1 MARDRHRL
9 TVVSNRGPIQYA
21 RVDGE
26 RVALRGGG
34 GLVSALRG
42 LIGNHDVTWIVS
54 AISDEDHVVAAEQ
67 NGRALEE
74 VDAVGNPFKV
84 HFADP
89 APADF
94 TAMYSSI
101 ANPLLWFIQHGLYAS
116 GEEPVV
122 STDIREAWAGYRRYN
137 AAVATEAAMERDC
150 DALMIHDYQLYLVPA
165 MLREAGV
172 EAPILHFTHIPWP
185 RPDAWRQL
193 PVDLRTELLHGL
205 LGSDIV
211 GFHTQQDVRN
221 FLATCTEFLPGV
233 EVDASGARVRV
244 IVDHE
249 ARDVY
254 VRSYPISIDPAELR
268 AHMRNPEMIAA
279 HTELLRT
286 RPEKLILRV
295 DRTDPSK
302 NILRGFHAY
311 GRLLDRRPDL
321 HGRVQ
326 LLSLLDPSRLAVPVY
341 ANYLKRINAIAAEIN
356 DKHGSDGWLPIDVR
370 IGDNFPVVVAAYRE
384 YDALLVNSIADGM
397 NLISKEAPLLNE
409 RSGVVVLSENAGS
422 FEELEQWV
430 LPVDPLDVEQ
440 TAAQLERALELP
452 QPERGE
458 RAEAICAFVEA
469 HDVARW
475 IDLQLLDL
483 EFLAEARA

>member
-1 MARDRHRL
+1 MARAQHRL

-21 RVDGE
+21 KVDGE

-42 LIGNHDVTWIVS
+42 LIGNHEVTWIVC
-54 AISDEDHVVAAEQ
+54 AISAEDHVVAAEQ
-67 NGRALEE
+67 NGRALDET
-74 VDAVGNPFKV
+74 DAVGNAFKL

-89 APADF
+89 APDDF
-94 TAMYSSI
+94 AAMYSTI

-116 GEEPVV
+116 GEDPVI

-150 DALMIHDYQLYLVPA
+150 DALMIHDYQLALVPA

-172 EAPILHFTHIPWP
+172 DAPILHFTHIPWP
-185 RPDAWRQL
+185 EPGAWKQL

-211 GFHTQQDVRN
+211 GFHTQQDVVN
-221 FLATCTEFLPGV
+221 FIATCEVHLPQV
-233 EVDASGARVRV
+233 T
-244 IVDHE
+244 VDHE
-249 ARDVY
+249 RACVRVTIDHVQRDVHI
-254 VRSYPISIDPAELR
+254 RSYPISIDPAELR
-268 AHMRNPEMIAA
+268 AHMRDPMMIAA
-279 HTELLRT
+279 HTELIRT

-302 NILRGFHAY
+302 NIVRGFHAY
-311 GRLLDRRPDL
+311 GRLLERRPDL

-341 ANYLKRINAIAAEIN
+341 ANYLKRINAVAAEIN
-356 DKHGSDGWLPIDVR
+356 DTHGTDGWLPIDLR

-409 RSGVVVLSENAGS
+409 RDGVVVLSERAGS
-422 FEELEQWV
+422 FEELEPWV
-430 LPVDPLDVEQ
+430 LRVDPLDVEQ

-458 RAEAICAFVEA
+458 RAAAIRAFVED

-475 IDLQLLDL
+475 IDLQLVDL
-483 EFLAEARA
+483 EFLGEARA

>member
-1 MARDRHRL
+1 MARERHRL

-21 RVDGE
+21 RIDGE

-42 LIGNHDVTWIVS
+42 LIGNHDVTWIVC
-54 AISDEDHVVAAEQ
+54 AISDEDHVVAEEQ
-67 NGRALEE
+67 NGRSLEE
-74 VDAVGNPFKV
+74 TDAVGNPFRL

-89 APADF
+89 DPADF
-94 TAMYSSI
+94 AAMYGQI
-101 ANPLLWFIQHGLYAS
+101 ANPLLWFIHHGLYAS

-137 AAVATEAAMERDC
+137 AAVAAEAAMERDC
-150 DALMIHDYQLYLVPA
+150 DALMIHDYQLALVPA

-172 EAPILHFTHIPWP
+172 TPPLLHFTHIPWP
-185 RPDAWRQL
+185 GPEAWRQL

-211 GFHTQQDVRN
+211 GFHTEHDVSN
-221 FLATCTEFLPGV
+221 FLATCAAHLPDV
-233 EVDASGARVRV
+233 EVDHMDARVRV
-244 IVDHE
+244 TVDHVP
-249 ARDVY
+249 RDVY
-254 VRSYPISIDPAELR
+254 VRAYPISIDPAELR
-268 AHMRNPEMIAA
+268 AHVRNPEMIAA
-279 HTELLRT
+279 HAELLRT
-286 RPEKLILRV
+286 RPEKLVLRV

-341 ANYLKRINAIAAEIN
+341 ANYLKRINAIAAEVN
-356 DKHGSDGWLPIDVR
+356 ERHARDGWLPIDLR

-409 RSGVVVLSENAGS
+409 RDGVVVLSENAGS
-422 FEELEQWV
+422 FEELEPWV
-430 LPVDPLDVEQ
+430 LAVDPLDVEQ
-440 TAAQLERALELP
+440 TAAQLERALDLP
-452 QPERGE
+452 AAE
-458 RAEAICAFVEA
+458 RAERADAIRTFVEE

-483 EFLAEARA
+483 EFLAEARG

>member
-1 MARDRHRL
+1 MARAQHRL

-21 RVDGE
+21 KVDGE

-42 LIGNHDVTWIVS
+42 LIGNHEVTWIVC
-54 AISDEDHVVAAEQ
+54 AISAEDHVVAAEQ
-67 NGRALEE
+67 NGRALDET
-74 VDAVGNPFKV
+74 DAVGNAFKL

-89 APADF
+89 APDDF
-94 TAMYSSI
+94 AAMYSTI

-116 GEEPVV
+116 GEDPVI

-150 DALMIHDYQLYLVPA
+150 DALMIHDYQLALVPA

-172 EAPILHFTHIPWP
+172 DAPILHFTHIPWP
-185 RPDAWRQL
+185 EPGAWKQL

-211 GFHTQQDVRN
+211 GFHTQQDVVN
-221 FLATCTEFLPGV
+221 FIATCEVHLP
-233 EVDASGARVRV
+233 EVT
-244 IVDHE
+244 VDHE
-249 ARDVY
+249 RACVRVTIDQVQRDVY
-254 VRSYPISIDPAELR
+254 IRSYPISIDPAELR
-268 AHMRNPEMIAA
+268 AHMRDPMMIAA
-279 HTELLRT
+279 HTELIRT

-302 NILRGFHAY
+302 NIVRGFHAY
-311 GRLLDRRPDL
+311 GRLLERRPDL

-341 ANYLKRINAIAAEIN
+341 ANYLKRINAVAAEIN
-356 DKHGSDGWLPIDVR
+356 DTHGTDGWLPIDLR

-409 RSGVVVLSENAGS
+409 RDGVVVLSERAGS
-422 FEELEQWV
+422 FEELEPWV
-430 LPVDPLDVEQ
+430 LRVDPLDVEQ

-458 RAEAICAFVEA
+458 RAAAIRAFIED

-475 IDLQLLDL
+475 IDLQLVDL
-483 EFLAEARA
+483 ELLGEARA

>member
-1 MARDRHRL
+1 MARAQHRL

-21 RVDGE
+21 KVDGE

-42 LIGNHDVTWIVS
+42 LIGNHEVTWIVC
-54 AISDEDHVVAAEQ
+54 AISAEDHVVAAEQ
-67 NGRALEE
+67 NGRALDET
-74 VDAVGNPFKV
+74 DAVGNAFKL

-89 APADF
+89 APDDF
-94 TAMYSSI
+94 AAMYSTI

-116 GEEPVV
+116 GEDPVI

-150 DALMIHDYQLYLVPA
+150 DALMIHDYQLALVPA

-172 EAPILHFTHIPWP
+172 DAPILHFTHIPWP
-185 RPDAWRQL
+185 EPGAWKQL

-211 GFHTQQDVRN
+211 GFHTQQDVVN
-221 FLATCTEFLPGV
+221 FIATCEVHLP
-233 EVDASGARVRV
+233 EVT
-244 IVDHE
+244 VDHE
-249 ARDVY
+249 RACVRVTIDHVQRDVHI
-254 VRSYPISIDPAELR
+254 RSYPISIDPAELR
-268 AHMRNPEMIAA
+268 AHMRDPMMIAA
-279 HTELLRT
+279 HTELIRT

-302 NILRGFHAY
+302 NIVRGFHAY
-311 GRLLDRRPDL
+311 GRLLERRPDL

-341 ANYLKRINAIAAEIN
+341 ANYLKRINAVAAEIN
-356 DKHGSDGWLPIDVR
+356 DTHGTDGWLPIDLR

-409 RSGVVVLSENAGS
+409 RDGVVVLSERAGS
-422 FEELEQWV
+422 FEELEPWV
-430 LPVDPLDVEQ
+430 LRVDPLDVEQ

-458 RAEAICAFVEA
+458 RAAAIRAFIED

-475 IDLQLLDL
+475 IDLQLVDL
-483 EFLAEARA
+483 EFLGEARA

>member
-1 MARDRHRL
+1 MARAQHRL

-21 RVDGE
+21 RTDGE

-42 LIGNHDVTWIVS
+42 LIGNHEVTWIVC
-54 AISDEDHVVAAEQ
+54 AISEEDHVVAAEQ
-67 NGRALEE
+67 NGRALDET
-74 VDAVGNPFKV
+74 DAVGNAFKL

-89 APADF
+89 APDDF
-94 TAMYSSI
+94 AAMYSTI
-101 ANPLLWFIQHGLYAS
+101 ANPLLWFIQHGLYAA
-116 GEEPVV
+116 GEDPVI

-137 AAVATEAAMERDC
+137 AAVATEAAMERNC
-150 DALMIHDYQLYLVPA
+150 DALMIHDYQLALVPA

-172 EAPILHFTHIPWP
+172 DVPILHFTHIPWP
-185 RPDAWRQL
+185 EPGAWKQL

-211 GFHTQQDVRN
+211 GFHTQQDVAN
-221 FLATCTEFLPGV
+221 FIATCEAHLPQV
-233 EVDASGARVRV
+233 TVDRERACVRV
-244 IVDHE
+244 TIDHVQ
-249 ARDVY
+249 RDVHI
-254 VRSYPISIDPAELR
+254 RSYPISIDPAELR
-268 AHMRNPEMIAA
+268 AHMRDPTMIAA
-279 HTELLRT
+279 HTELIRT

-302 NILRGFHAY
+302 NIVRGFHAY
-311 GRLLDRRPDL
+311 GRLLERRPDL

-341 ANYLKRINAIAAEIN
+341 ANYLRRINATAAEIN
-356 DKHGSDGWLPIDVR
+356 NMYGTNGWLPIDLR

-409 RSGVVVLSENAGS
+409 RDGVIVLSERAGS
-422 FEELEQWV
+422 FEELEPWV

-458 RAEAICAFVEA
+458 RAAAIRAFVEG

-475 IDLQLLDL
+475 IDLQLVDL